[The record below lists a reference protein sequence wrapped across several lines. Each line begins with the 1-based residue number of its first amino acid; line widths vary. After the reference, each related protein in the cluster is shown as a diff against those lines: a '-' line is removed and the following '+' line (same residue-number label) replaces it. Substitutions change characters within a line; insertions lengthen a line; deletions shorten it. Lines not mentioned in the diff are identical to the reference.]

1 MRYTL
6 GKGERRSERK
16 AIEKRERVRVKERER
31 ERERGEAPPLGNKST
46 KHAKAEVAA
55 CAFRVGLYRDN
66 LGQRKEKAR
75 GPIHV

>member
-31 ERERGEAPPLGNKST
+31 EEKRPRWEIKVQST
-46 KHAKAEVAA
+46 LK
-55 CAFRVGLYRDN
+55 
-66 LGQRKEKAR
+66 RK
-75 GPIHV
+75 